1 MGKEECGMEDGE
13 GDDGELF
20 QAYLGQGRCIHA
32 PLKISNVTTTTM
44 VLYTHRY
51 GYTYHHQ
58 TTLRPGVTLLGDVNI
73 GQLACEHD

>member
-44 VLYTHRY
+44 VLYMH
-51 GYTYHHQ
+51 GY
-58 TTLRPGVTLLGDVNI
+58 R
-73 GQLACEHD
+73 